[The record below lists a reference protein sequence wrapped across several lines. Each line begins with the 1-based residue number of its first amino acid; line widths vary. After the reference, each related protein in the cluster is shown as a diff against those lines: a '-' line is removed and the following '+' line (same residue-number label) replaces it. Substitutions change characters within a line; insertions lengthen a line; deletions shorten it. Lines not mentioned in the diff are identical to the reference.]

1 MGNNKTSPV
10 EKAAAFIVDK
20 RKAFY
25 LVYICLAVFSVVSN
39 GWVKVNN
46 DISDYLADDTETHIG
61 LSIMDEE
68 FVTYATAQIMVDNI
82 SYDTAESLCSKLEDV
97 EGVKEVAFD
106 DTEKHYANSA
116 AMFTLTFDGEDN
128 DPISAEA
135 LENAQ
140 KILEGYDTYVSAELG
155 DTKANTI
162 QNEINIVMV
171 ITVVII
177 LIVLFFTSQTYMEI
191 PVMLLTFGM
200 AALLN
205 VGTNYMF
212 GTISFVSN
220 SIAVILQLAL
230 AIDYA
235 IILCHRYTEERE
247 KMNAREAVITALS
260 KAIPEISG
268 SCLTTLSGLAAMMF
282 MHFRL
287 GYDMGIIL
295 IKAVLLSI
303 VCVFTLMPGLLMSFS
318 ALIDKTHHKNF
329 VPKINIWGKIVVKLR
344 YITPV
349 IFAVLIVG
357 GFFFSNMC
365 PYAYSYTNLTT
376 IAKNDSQI
384 ADEMIRDTFRSSN
397 TLAVLVPTG
406 DYEKEKA
413 LLTELESYDEIDTAM
428 GIANIEAIDG
438 YCLAD
443 KLTPRNFSELIDMDI
458 EVVDFLYAA
467 YAVDSENYG
476 AVVGGIDSYGVP
488 LIDMFT
494 FVYDKVD
501 EGYVTLDDDLMDDL
515 EDLHEQL
522 EDGKKQLKGPKHS
535 RLVLDLNIPEE
546 SKETF
551 AFLETVRDTA
561 KKYYGDDVVLAGNST
576 SDFDLSSTFGEDNV
590 LISVLSVVFVM
601 AILLFT
607 FQSAGL
613 PVILILVIQGSIWI
627 NFSFPYLQS
636 KPLFFLSYLVVSSI
650 QMGANIDY
658 AIVITSRY
666 TEFRQTMPKKQAIVE
681 SLNFAFPTILTSG
694 TILACAGAFI
704 GLLSSDAAISSI
716 GSCLG
721 RGTLISMVL
730 VMLILPQLLLLGDFL
745 IDKTSLKFKAGTRTV
760 TTGGITAVNG
770 IIHGNVNG
778 RLDGIFYGTVNGEI
792 DAKLSGVKENGTDT
806 QNTGGTTDDGS
817 PDKQGNAENDV
828 PQSKEEVK

>member
-1 MGNNKTSPV
+1 
-10 EKAAAFIVDK
+10 
-20 RKAFY
+20 
-25 LVYICLAVFSVVSN
+25 
-39 GWVKVNN
+39 
-46 DISDYLADDTETHIG
+46 
-61 LSIMDEE
+61 
-68 FVTYATAQIMVDNI
+68 
-82 SYDTAESLCSKLEDV
+82 
-97 EGVKEVAFD
+97 
-106 DTEKHYANSA
+106 
-116 AMFTLTFDGEDN
+116 
-128 DPISAEA
+128 
-135 LENAQ
+135 
-140 KILEGYDTYVSAELG
+140 
-155 DTKANTI
+155 
-162 QNEINIVMV
+162 
-171 ITVVII
+171 
-177 LIVLFFTSQTYMEI
+177 
-191 PVMLLTFGM
+191 
-200 AALLN
+200 
-205 VGTNYMF
+205 
-212 GTISFVSN
+212 
-220 SIAVILQLAL
+220 
-230 AIDYA
+230 
-235 IILCHRYTEERE
+235 
-247 KMNAREAVITALS
+247 
-260 KAIPEISG
+260 
-268 SCLTTLSGLAAMMF
+268 
-282 MHFRL
+282 
-287 GYDMGIIL
+287 
-295 IKAVLLSI
+295 
-303 VCVFTLMPGLLMSFS
+303 
-318 ALIDKTHHKNF
+318 
-329 VPKINIWGKIVVKLR
+329 
-344 YITPV
+344 
-349 IFAVLIVG
+349 
-357 GFFFSNMC
+357 
-365 PYAYSYTNLTT
+365 
-376 IAKNDSQI
+376 
-384 ADEMIRDTFRSSN
+384 
-397 TLAVLVPTG
+397 
-406 DYEKEKA
+406 
-413 LLTELESYDEIDTAM
+413 
-428 GIANIEAIDG
+428 
-438 YCLAD
+438 
-443 KLTPRNFSELIDMDI
+443 
-458 EVVDFLYAA
+458 
-467 YAVDSENYG
+467 
-476 AVVGGIDSYGVP
+476 
-488 LIDMFT
+488 MFT

-501 EGYVTLDDDLMDDL
+501 EGYVTLDDDLMDEL

-546 SKETF
+546 SEETF

-561 KKYYGDDVVLAGNST
+561 KKYYGNDVVLAGNST

-666 TEFRQTMPKKQAIVE
+666 TEFRQTMPKKKAIVE